1 MSEATIWGAG
11 IPTEPDV
18 AKLRDEIGV
27 PAEGSSIAWERIE
40 NILNIPR
47 STHRFRTVVFRWRTQ
62 LEKSHNLILRA
73 IPGEGLQAM
82 TPDEVAHFLGDRLAS
97 HNRGIGRVHRRSERV
112 DRSRVT
118 VDGNRILDHVS
129 RASAAMRLAN
139 ATAAKSLP
147 PIITTTNKTNK

>member
-1 MSEATIWGAG
+1 MSETTIWGAG

-27 PAEGSSIAWERIE
+27 PAEGASIAWDRIE
-40 NILNIPR
+40 GILKMPR
-47 STHRFRTVVFRWRTQ
+47 SSHRFRTVVFRWRTQ
-62 LEKSHNLILRA
+62 LEKAHNVLLKA

-82 TPDEVAHFLGDRLAS
+82 KPDEVAHFLGDRLAS

-118 VDGNRILDHVS
+118 PEGSRILDHVS

-139 ATAAKSLP
+139 ATTAKSLP
-147 PIITTTNKTNK
+147 PITTNNKPNK